1 MKIATLSIG
10 DEVIFG
16 EIADTNASFIA
27 ARLYDIGLKVRHH
40 LAVGDVEGDI
50 VEAIRTLAAT
60 CEAVIA
66 TGGLG
71 PTIDDITARAAA
83 KATDRRLVLNET
95 ALAHLKE
102 FLAKR
107 GRALDSANEK
117 QALLPAK
124 SSLIANP
131 SGTACGFHFQHNG
144 CSFFFLP
151 GVPKEME
158 RMVEESIIPL
168 LRERRKQG
176 KTIRVKVLKVF
187 GVPEAQLDTML
198 KGVTESDS
206 PVTVAFQV
214 DFPQILVKLRAE
226 GDSEMH
232 TIAALDEVCRKSR
245 EILHGHLFAEDNE
258 TMDSVVAALFREKG
272 LTVSLAESC
281 SGGLVAKRITDTP
294 GCSAYFLEGAVT
306 YSNAAKMRNLAVS
319 LQLLEEMGSVSSEV
333 AMAMARGMRKLSG
346 SDIALAVTGVAGP
359 DGGTS
364 EKPVGTVFIA
374 LAAHDRCHAKRYQFT
389 GNRAEIRDISSFMA
403 LDWLRRYLLLGG
415 ISVYANGRCPFP
427 ETPCSG
433 E

>member
-10 DEVIFG
+10 DEVVFG
-16 EIADTNASFIA
+16 EIVDTNAPFIA
-27 ARLYDIGLKVRHH
+27 SRLYDIGLKVRQHFT
-40 LAVGDVEGDI
+40 VGDVEGDI
-50 VEAIRTLAAT
+50 IEAIQTLAMT
-60 CEAVIA
+60 SEAVIA

-95 ALAHLKE
+95 ALTHLKE

-107 GRALDSANEK
+107 GRTVDPANEK

-124 SSLIANP
+124 SNLIPNP
-131 SGTACGFHFQHNG
+131 TGTACGFHFQYNG

-158 RMVEESIIPL
+158 RMVEESVIPL
-168 LRERRKQG
+168 LRVRSTQEK
-176 KTIRVKVLKVF
+176 IIHVKVFKVF
-187 GVPEAQLDTML
+187 GVPEAQLDTLL
-198 KGVTESDS
+198 KGITEPGS

-226 GDSEMH
+226 GDNEMH
-232 TIAALDEVCRKSR
+232 VNTALDGACRKSR
-245 EILHGHLFAEDNE
+245 EILHRHLFAEDDE

-272 LTVSLAESC
+272 LTLSLAESC
-281 SGGLVAKRITDTP
+281 SGGLVAKRITDIPASST
-294 GCSAYFLEGAVT
+294 YFLEGAVT
-306 YSNAAKMRNLAVS
+306 YSNAAKIRNLGVS
-319 LQLLEEMGSVSSEV
+319 PQLLEEKGAVSSEV

-359 DGGTS
+359 DGGTP

-374 LAAHDRCHAKRYQFT
+374 LATHSFCQAKRYRFAS
-389 GNRAEIRDISSFMA
+389 NRAEIRAITSFMA
-403 LDWLRRYLLLGG
+403 LDWLRRYLLTH
-415 ISVYANGRCPFP
+415 NPR
-427 ETPCSG
+427 
-433 E
+433 